1 VLDIHPYDR
10 ASNTILVLNLSN
22 PHPPIYIYI
31 YIYIFMVNDL
41 YNVPYS
47 GEIYK
52 PAYPYYAA
60 SLNTSFGK

>member
-1 VLDIHPYDR
+1 M
-10 ASNTILVLNLSN
+10 
-22 PHPPIYIYI
+22 IYIYI